1 MQQFKLLLFSYFKL
15 HLNVYRAILNKKI
28 IPYIYILFLSCF
40 SHLTFGQKN
49 ELILVTKDTIQNRI
63 VSEIYQTKKHLQKK
77 DALDEIDRILQQV
90 KKRGFFTARI
100 DSISKTN
107 KELIAYLDL
116 GKKINEIIIVTK
128 KDNTN
133 GIIDSGIDSIKI
145 KTREFSDLTNQLLEQ
160 IDRKG
165 NSFSEI
171 TYVNPL
177 LKNDTLFLEMKI
189 SNSSSR
195 KIDKV
200 ITRGYED
207 FPKKFITKYFLI
219 DKNTVF
225 SKKKLNQVSALS
237 NKLDFIKEKKAPEV
251 LFKKDSTHLYL
262 FLDKIGTSS
271 FDGLVNFSSKE
282 NGKGLLLN
290 GNLDLKLNNTFNT
303 GEKFEIIWNKVSDEK
318 TDFKINSYVPYILNS
333 KFSTTLEF
341 YLYREDSTFINTNF
355 ELKTDYSI
363 NQKSHASILYSSE
376 KSNYLLDIS
385 NNDLASY
392 SNYFIGLGYELKKSS
407 TSNLYK
413 YKNGLNLNLTIGKRK
428 TDTESINQL
437 KFHFSA
443 FANVQ
448 INNRG
453 YLNIKNESGLLT
465 SKNYLLNEL
474 FRIGGANSIRGYN
487 EQSIFTNGYSYSNI
501 EFRYSLDTSSYLYSI
516 TDLGIYKENTTNKI
530 KKLLGIGAGYQFR
543 INNNLVNLGYVIST
557 NSSTNAKL
565 NSSRLVVRW
574 TSFFY

>member
-1 MQQFKLLLFSYFKL
+1 MFFK
-15 HLNVYRAILNKKI
+15 AILNKKF

-49 ELILVTKDTIQNRI
+49 ELILVAKDTIQNRI
-63 VSEIYQTKKHLQKK
+63 VSEIYHTKKHLQKK

-200 ITRGYED
+200 ITKGYED

-225 SKKKLNQVSALS
+225 SKQKLNQVSALS

-341 YLYREDSTFINTNF
+341 YLYRQDSTFINTNF

-428 TDTESINQL
+428 TDIESINQL

-516 TDLGIYKENTTNKI
+516 TDLGGYKENTTNKI

>member
-1 MQQFKLLLFSYFKL
+1 MFF
-15 HLNVYRAILNKKI
+15 RAILNKKF

-49 ELILVTKDTIQNRI
+49 ELILVAKDTIQKRI
-63 VSEIYQTKKHLQKK
+63 VSEIYHTKKHLQKK

-177 LKNDTLFLEMKI
+177 LKNDTLLLEMKI

-225 SKKKLNQVSALS
+225 SKQKLNQVSALS

-262 FLDKIGTSS
+262 FLDKIGISS

-318 TDFKINSYVPYILNS
+318 TDFKINSYVPYVLNS

-376 KSNYLLDIS
+376 KSNYLLNIS

-392 SNYFIGLGYELKKSS
+392 SNYFIGMGYELKKSS

-516 TDLGIYKENTTNKI
+516 TDLGVYKENTTNKI
-530 KKLLGIGAGYQFR
+530 KKLIGIGAGYQFR

-557 NSSTNAKL
+557 NSSTNAEL

>member
-1 MQQFKLLLFSYFKL
+1 MFFK
-15 HLNVYRAILNKKI
+15 AILNKKF

-40 SHLTFGQKN
+40 SHLIFGQKN
-49 ELILVTKDTIQNRI
+49 ELILVAKDTIQNRI
-63 VSEIYQTKKHLQKK
+63 VSEIYHTKKHLQKK

-90 KKRGFFTARI
+90 KKGGFFTARI

-128 KDNTN
+128 KENTN
-133 GIIDSGIDSIKI
+133 GIIDSGVDSIKI
-145 KTREFSDLTNQLLEQ
+145 KTREFSDLTNQLLKQ

-189 SNSSSR
+189 SNSSPR

-207 FPKKFITKYFLI
+207 FPKKFISKYFLI

-225 SKKKLNQVSALS
+225 SKQKLNQVSALS

-262 FLDKIGTSS
+262 FLDKIGISS

-341 YLYREDSTFINTNF
+341 YLYRQDSTFINTNF

-376 KSNYLLDIS
+376 KSNYLLNIS

-516 TDLGIYKENTTNKI
+516 TDLGVYKENTTNKI

-543 INNNLVNLGYVIST
+543 IGNNLVNLGYVIST

>member
-1 MQQFKLLLFSYFKL
+1 MFFK
-15 HLNVYRAILNKKI
+15 AILNKKF

-49 ELILVTKDTIQNRI
+49 ELILVAKDTIQNRI
-63 VSEIYQTKKHLQKK
+63 VSEIYHTKKHLQKK

-207 FPKKFITKYFLI
+207 FPKKFISKYFLI

-225 SKKKLNQVSALS
+225 SKQKLNQVSALS
-237 NKLDFIKEKKAPEV
+237 NKLDFIKEKKVPEV

-318 TDFKINSYVPYILNS
+318 TDFKINSYVPYLFNS

-341 YLYREDSTFINTNF
+341 YLYRQDSTFINTNF
-355 ELKTDYSI
+355 ELKTDYLI

-376 KSNYLLDIS
+376 NSNYLLNIS

-516 TDLGIYKENTTNKI
+516 TDLGVYKENTTNKI

>member
-1 MQQFKLLLFSYFKL
+1 MFFK
-15 HLNVYRAILNKKI
+15 AILNKKF

-49 ELILVTKDTIQNRI
+49 ELILVAKDTIQNRI
-63 VSEIYQTKKHLQKK
+63 VSEIYHTKKHLQKK

-145 KTREFSDLTNQLLEQ
+145 KTREFSDLTNQLLKQ

-341 YLYREDSTFINTNF
+341 YLYRQDSTFINTNF

-376 KSNYLLDIS
+376 KSNYLLNIS

>member
-1 MQQFKLLLFSYFKL
+1 MFFK
-15 HLNVYRAILNKKI
+15 AILNKKF

-49 ELILVTKDTIQNRI
+49 ELILVAKDTIQNRI
-63 VSEIYQTKKHLQKK
+63 VSEIYHTKKHLQKK
-77 DALDEIDRILQQV
+77 DALDEIERILQQV
-90 KKRGFFTARI
+90 KKKGFFTVRI

-145 KTREFSDLTNQLLEQ
+145 KTIEFSDFTNQLLEQ

-207 FPKKFITKYFLI
+207 FPKKFISKYFLI

-225 SKKKLNQVSALS
+225 SKQKLNQVSALS
-237 NKLDFIKEKKAPEV
+237 NKLDFIKEKKVPEV

-341 YLYREDSTFINTNF
+341 YLYRQDSTFINTNF
-355 ELKTDYSI
+355 ELKTDYLI
-363 NQKSHASILYSSE
+363 NQKSHASILFNS
-376 KSNYLLDIS
+376 KNSNYLLNIS

-516 TDLGIYKENTTNKI
+516 TDLGGYKENTTNKI

>member
-1 MQQFKLLLFSYFKL
+1 MFFK
-15 HLNVYRAILNKKI
+15 AILNKKF

-49 ELILVTKDTIQNRI
+49 ELILVAKDTIQNRI
-63 VSEIYQTKKHLQKK
+63 VSEIYHTKKHLQKK

-107 KELIAYLDL
+107 KELIGYLDL

-207 FPKKFITKYFLI
+207 FPEKFISKYFLI
-219 DKNTVF
+219 NKNTVF
-225 SKKKLNQVSALS
+225 SKQKLNQVSALS

-341 YLYREDSTFINTNF
+341 YLYRQDSTFINTNF

-428 TDTESINQL
+428 TDRESINQL

-487 EQSIFTNGYSYSNI
+487 EQSIFTNGYSFSNI

-516 TDLGIYKENTTNKI
+516 TDLGVYKENTTNKI
-530 KKLLGIGAGYQFR
+530 KKLLGIGAGYRFR

>member
-1 MQQFKLLLFSYFKL
+1 MFFK
-15 HLNVYRAILNKKI
+15 AILNKKF

-49 ELILVTKDTIQNRI
+49 ELILVAKDTIQNRI
-63 VSEIYQTKKHLQKK
+63 VSEIYHTKKHLQKK
-77 DALDEIDRILQQV
+77 DALDEIERILQQV
-90 KKRGFFTARI
+90 KKKGFFTVRI

-145 KTREFSDLTNQLLEQ
+145 KTIEFSDFTNQLLEQ

-207 FPKKFITKYFLI
+207 FPKKFISKYFLI

-225 SKKKLNQVSALS
+225 SKQKLNQVSALS
-237 NKLDFIKEKKAPEV
+237 NKLDFIKEKKAPEI

-290 GNLDLKLNNTFNT
+290 GSLDLKLNNTFNT

-341 YLYREDSTFINTNF
+341 YLYRQDSTFINTNF

-376 KSNYLLDIS
+376 NSNYLLNIS

-516 TDLGIYKENTTNKI
+516 TDLGGYKENTTNKI

>member
-1 MQQFKLLLFSYFKL
+1 MFFK
-15 HLNVYRAILNKKI
+15 AILNKKF

-49 ELILVTKDTIQNRI
+49 ELILVAKDTIQNRI
-63 VSEIYQTKKHLQKK
+63 VSEIYHTKKHLQKK

-207 FPKKFITKYFLI
+207 FPKKFISKYFLI

-225 SKKKLNQVSALS
+225 SKQKLNQVSALS
-237 NKLDFIKEKKAPEV
+237 NKLDFIKEKKVPEV

-318 TDFKINSYVPYILNS
+318 TDFKINSYVPYIFNS

-341 YLYREDSTFINTNF
+341 YLYRQDSTFINTNF
-355 ELKTDYSI
+355 ELKTDYLI

-376 KSNYLLDIS
+376 NSNYLLNIS

-516 TDLGIYKENTTNKI
+516 TDLGVYKENTTNKI

>member
-1 MQQFKLLLFSYFKL
+1 MFFK
-15 HLNVYRAILNKKI
+15 AILNKKF

-49 ELILVTKDTIQNRI
+49 ELILVAKDTIQNRI
-63 VSEIYQTKKHLQKK
+63 VSEIYHTKKHLQKK

-145 KTREFSDLTNQLLEQ
+145 KTREFSDLTNQLLKQ

-177 LKNDTLFLEMKI
+177 LKNDTLLLEMKI

-225 SKKKLNQVSALS
+225 SKQKLNQVSALS

-318 TDFKINSYVPYILNS
+318 TDFKINSYVPYVLNS

-413 YKNGLNLNLTIGKRK
+413 YKNGLNLNLTFGKRK

-516 TDLGIYKENTTNKI
+516 TDLGVYKENTTNKI
-530 KKLLGIGAGYQFR
+530 KKLIGIGAGYQFR

-557 NSSTNAKL
+557 NSSTNAEL

>member
-1 MQQFKLLLFSYFKL
+1 MFFK
-15 HLNVYRAILNKKI
+15 AILNKKF

-49 ELILVTKDTIQNRI
+49 ELILVAKDTIQNRI
-63 VSEIYQTKKHLQKK
+63 VSEIYHTKKHLQKK

-177 LKNDTLFLEMKI
+177 LKNDTLLLEMKI

-225 SKKKLNQVSALS
+225 SKQKLNQVSALS

-318 TDFKINSYVPYILNS
+318 TDFKINSYVPYVLNS

-428 TDTESINQL
+428 TDIESINQL

-516 TDLGIYKENTTNKI
+516 TDLGGYKENTTNKI

-543 INNNLVNLGYVIST
+543 ISNNLVNLGYVIST

>member
-1 MQQFKLLLFSYFKL
+1 MFFK
-15 HLNVYRAILNKKI
+15 AILNKKFT
-28 IPYIYILFLSCF
+28 PYIYILFLSCF

-49 ELILVTKDTIQNRI
+49 ELILVAKDTIQNRI
-63 VSEIYQTKKHLQKK
+63 VSEIYHTKKHLQKK
-77 DALDEIDRILQQV
+77 DALDEIERILQQV
-90 KKRGFFTARI
+90 KKKGFFTVRI

-207 FPKKFITKYFLI
+207 FPKKFISKYFLI

-225 SKKKLNQVSALS
+225 SKQKLNQVSALS
-237 NKLDFIKEKKAPEV
+237 NKLDFIKEKKVPEV

-341 YLYREDSTFINTNF
+341 YLYRQDSTFINTNF
-355 ELKTDYSI
+355 ELKTDYLI
-363 NQKSHASILYSSE
+363 NQKSHASILFNS
-376 KSNYLLDIS
+376 KNSNYLLNIS

-516 TDLGIYKENTTNKI
+516 TDLGVYKENTTNKI

>member
-1 MQQFKLLLFSYFKL
+1 MFFK
-15 HLNVYRAILNKKI
+15 AILNKKF

-49 ELILVTKDTIQNRI
+49 ELILVAKDTIQNRI
-63 VSEIYQTKKHLQKK
+63 VSEIYHTKKHLQKK

-207 FPKKFITKYFLI
+207 FPKKFITKFFLI

-225 SKKKLNQVSALS
+225 SKQKLNQVSALS
-237 NKLDFIKEKKAPEV
+237 NKLDFIKEKKVPEV

-341 YLYREDSTFINTNF
+341 YLYRQDSTFINTNF

-376 KSNYLLDIS
+376 KSNYLLNIS

-516 TDLGIYKENTTNKI
+516 TDLGGYKENTTNKI

>member
-1 MQQFKLLLFSYFKL
+1 MFFK
-15 HLNVYRAILNKKI
+15 AILNKKF

-49 ELILVTKDTIQNRI
+49 ELILVAKDTIQNRI
-63 VSEIYQTKKHLQKK
+63 VSEIYHTKKHLQKK

-145 KTREFSDLTNQLLEQ
+145 KTIEFSDFTNQLLEQ

-225 SKKKLNQVSALS
+225 SKQKLNQVSALS

-341 YLYREDSTFINTNF
+341 YLYRQDSTFINTNF

-376 KSNYLLDIS
+376 NSNYLLNIS

-516 TDLGIYKENTTNKI
+516 TDLGGYKENTTNKI

>member
-1 MQQFKLLLFSYFKL
+1 MFFK
-15 HLNVYRAILNKKI
+15 AILNKKF

-49 ELILVTKDTIQNRI
+49 ELILVAKDTIQNRI
-63 VSEIYQTKKHLQKK
+63 VSEIYHTKKHLQKK
-77 DALDEIDRILQQV
+77 DALDEIDRILQRV

-133 GIIDSGIDSIKI
+133 GIIDSGINSIKI

-165 NSFSEI
+165 NSFSGI

-207 FPKKFITKYFLI
+207 FPKKFISKYFLI

-225 SKKKLNQVSALS
+225 SKQKLNQVSALS
-237 NKLDFIKEKKAPEV
+237 NKLDFIKEKKVPEV

-341 YLYREDSTFINTNF
+341 YLYRQDSTFTNTNF
-355 ELKTDYSI
+355 ELKTDYLI
-363 NQKSHASILYSSE
+363 NQKSHASILFNS
-376 KSNYLLDIS
+376 KNSNYLLNIS

-516 TDLGIYKENTTNKI
+516 TDLGVYKENTTNKI

>member
-1 MQQFKLLLFSYFKL
+1 MFFK
-15 HLNVYRAILNKKI
+15 AILNKKF

-145 KTREFSDLTNQLLEQ
+145 KTRDFSDLTNQLLKQ

-341 YLYREDSTFINTNF
+341 YLYRQDSTFINTNF

-376 KSNYLLDIS
+376 KSNYLLNIS

-443 FANVQ
+443 FANVE

>member
-1 MQQFKLLLFSYFKL
+1 MFFK
-15 HLNVYRAILNKKI
+15 AILNKKF

-49 ELILVTKDTIQNRI
+49 ELILVAKDTIQNRI
-63 VSEIYQTKKHLQKK
+63 VSEIYHTKKHLQKK

-145 KTREFSDLTNQLLEQ
+145 KTREFSDLTNQLLKQ

-225 SKKKLNQVSALS
+225 SKQKLNQVSALS

-341 YLYREDSTFINTNF
+341 YLYRQDSTFINTNF

-376 KSNYLLDIS
+376 KSNYLLNIS

>member
-1 MQQFKLLLFSYFKL
+1 MFFK
-15 HLNVYRAILNKKI
+15 AILNKKF

-49 ELILVTKDTIQNRI
+49 ELILVAKDTIQNRI
-63 VSEIYQTKKHLQKK
+63 VSEIYHTKKHLQKK

-177 LKNDTLFLEMKI
+177 LKNDTLLLEMKI

-225 SKKKLNQVSALS
+225 SKQKLNQVSALS

-318 TDFKINSYVPYILNS
+318 TDFKINSYVPYVLNS

-376 KSNYLLDIS
+376 KSNYLLNIS

-392 SNYFIGLGYELKKSS
+392 SNYFIGMGYELKKSS

-413 YKNGLNLNLTIGKRK
+413 YKNGLNLNLTFGKRK

-501 EFRYSLDTSSYLYSI
+501 EFRYSLETSSYLYSI
-516 TDLGIYKENTTNKI
+516 TDLGVYKENTTNKI
-530 KKLLGIGAGYQFR
+530 KKLIGIGAGYQFR

-557 NSSTNAKL
+557 NSSTNAEL

>member
-1 MQQFKLLLFSYFKL
+1 MFFK
-15 HLNVYRAILNKKI
+15 AILNKKF

-49 ELILVTKDTIQNRI
+49 ELILVAKDTIQNRI
-63 VSEIYQTKKHLQKK
+63 VSEIYHTKKHLQKK

-133 GIIDSGIDSIKI
+133 GIIDSGINSIKI

-207 FPKKFITKYFLI
+207 FPKKFISKYFLI
-219 DKNTVF
+219 NKNTIF
-225 SKKKLNQVSALS
+225 SKQKLNQVSALS

-318 TDFKINSYVPYILNS
+318 TDFKINSYVPYLFNS

-341 YLYREDSTFINTNF
+341 YLYRQDSTFINTNF
-355 ELKTDYSI
+355 ELKTDYLI

-376 KSNYLLDIS
+376 KSNYLLNIS

-443 FANVQ
+443 FANIQ

-487 EQSIFTNGYSYSNI
+487 EQSLFTDGYSYSNI

-516 TDLGIYKENTTNKI
+516 TDLRGYIENTTNKI

>member
-1 MQQFKLLLFSYFKL
+1 MFFK
-15 HLNVYRAILNKKI
+15 AILNKKF

-49 ELILVTKDTIQNRI
+49 ELILVAKDTIQNRI
-63 VSEIYQTKKHLQKK
+63 VSEIYYTKKHLQKK
-77 DALDEIDRILQQV
+77 DALDEIDKILQQV
-90 KKRGFFTARI
+90 KKRGFFTAKI
-100 DSISKTN
+100 DSISKKN
-107 KELIAYLDL
+107 KELTAYLDL

-225 SKKKLNQVSALS
+225 SKQKLNQVSALS

-271 FDGLVNFSSKE
+271 FDGFVNFSSKE

-341 YLYREDSTFINTNF
+341 YLYRQDSTFINTNF
-355 ELKTDYSI
+355 ELKTDYLI

-376 KSNYLLDIS
+376 NSNYLLNIS

-413 YKNGLNLNLTIGKRK
+413 HKNGLNLNLTIGKRK

-453 YLNIKNESGLLT
+453 YINIKNESGLLT
-465 SKNYLLNEL
+465 SKNYLFNEL

-487 EQSIFTNGYSYSNI
+487 EQSIFTNGYSYSNV
-501 EFRYSLDTSSYLYSI
+501 EFRYSLDKSSYLYSI
-516 TDLGIYKENTTNKI
+516 TDLGVYKENTNNKI
-530 KKLLGIGAGYQFR
+530 KKLIGIGAGYQFK

-557 NSSTNAKL
+557 NSDTKVKFN
-565 NSSRLVVRW
+565 NSRLIIKW
-574 TSFFY
+574 TSFF

>member
-1 MQQFKLLLFSYFKL
+1 MFFK
-15 HLNVYRAILNKKI
+15 AILNKKF

-49 ELILVTKDTIQNRI
+49 ELILVAKDTIQNRI
-63 VSEIYQTKKHLQKK
+63 VSEIYHTKKHLQKK

-225 SKKKLNQVSALS
+225 SKQKLNQVSALS

-341 YLYREDSTFINTNF
+341 YLYRQDSTFINTNF

-376 KSNYLLDIS
+376 KSNYLLNIS

-428 TDTESINQL
+428 TDRESINQL

-516 TDLGIYKENTTNKI
+516 TDLGVYKENTTNKI
-530 KKLLGIGAGYQFR
+530 KKLIGIGAGYQFR

-557 NSSTNAKL
+557 NSSTNTKL

>member
-1 MQQFKLLLFSYFKL
+1 MFFK
-15 HLNVYRAILNKKI
+15 AILNKKF

-49 ELILVTKDTIQNRI
+49 ELILVAKDTIQNRI
-63 VSEIYQTKKHLQKK
+63 VSEIYHTKKHLQKK

-207 FPKKFITKYFLI
+207 FPKKFISKYFLI
-219 DKNTVF
+219 NKNTIF
-225 SKKKLNQVSALS
+225 SKQKLNQVSALS
-237 NKLDFIKEKKAPEV
+237 NKLDFIKEKKVPEV

-318 TDFKINSYVPYILNS
+318 TDFKINSYVPYLFNS

-341 YLYREDSTFINTNF
+341 YLYRQDSTFINTNF
-355 ELKTDYSI
+355 ELKTDYLI

-376 KSNYLLDIS
+376 KSNYLLNIS

-516 TDLGIYKENTTNKI
+516 TDLGGYIENTTNKI

>member
-1 MQQFKLLLFSYFKL
+1 MFFK
-15 HLNVYRAILNKKI
+15 AILNKKF

-225 SKKKLNQVSALS
+225 SKQKLNQVSALS

-341 YLYREDSTFINTNF
+341 YLYRQDSTFINTNF

-376 KSNYLLDIS
+376 KSNYLLNIS

-516 TDLGIYKENTTNKI
+516 TDLGVYKENTTNKI

>member
-1 MQQFKLLLFSYFKL
+1 MFFK
-15 HLNVYRAILNKKI
+15 AILNKKF

-49 ELILVTKDTIQNRI
+49 ELILVAKDTIQNRI
-63 VSEIYQTKKHLQKK
+63 VSEIYHTKKHLQKK

-200 ITRGYED
+200 ITKGYED
-207 FPKKFITKYFLI
+207 FPKKFITKFFLI

-225 SKKKLNQVSALS
+225 SKQKLNQVSALS

-290 GNLDLKLNNTFNT
+290 GNLDLKLNNTFNS

-341 YLYREDSTFINTNF
+341 YLYRQDSTFINTNF

-376 KSNYLLDIS
+376 KSNYLLNIS

-428 TDTESINQL
+428 TDIESINQL

-516 TDLGIYKENTTNKI
+516 TDLGGYKENTTNKI
-530 KKLLGIGAGYQFR
+530 KKLLGIGGGYQFR

>member
-1 MQQFKLLLFSYFKL
+1 MFFK
-15 HLNVYRAILNKKI
+15 AILNKKFT
-28 IPYIYILFLSCF
+28 PYIYILFLSCF

-63 VSEIYQTKKHLQKK
+63 VSEIYHTKKHLQKK

-145 KTREFSDLTNQLLEQ
+145 KTREFSDLTNQLLKQ

-341 YLYREDSTFINTNF
+341 YLYRQDSTFINTNF

>member
-1 MQQFKLLLFSYFKL
+1 M
-15 HLNVYRAILNKKI
+15 
-28 IPYIYILFLSCF
+28 SCF
-40 SHLTFGQKN
+40 SHLIFGQKN
-49 ELILVTKDTIQNRI
+49 ELILVAKDTIQNRI
-63 VSEIYQTKKHLQKK
+63 VSEIYHTKKHLQKK

-90 KKRGFFTARI
+90 KKGGFFTARI

-128 KDNTN
+128 KENTN

-145 KTREFSDLTNQLLEQ
+145 KTREFSDLTNQLLKQ

-189 SNSSSR
+189 SNSSPR

-207 FPKKFITKYFLI
+207 FPKKFISKYFLI

-225 SKKKLNQVSALS
+225 SKQKLYQVSALS

-262 FLDKIGTSS
+262 FLDKIGISS

-341 YLYREDSTFINTNF
+341 YLYRQDSTFINTNF

-376 KSNYLLDIS
+376 KSNYLLNIS

-428 TDTESINQL
+428 TDRESINQL

-516 TDLGIYKENTTNKI
+516 TDLGVYKENTTSKI

-543 INNNLVNLGYVIST
+543 IGNNLVNLGYVIST

>member
-1 MQQFKLLLFSYFKL
+1 MFFK
-15 HLNVYRAILNKKI
+15 AILNKKF

-49 ELILVTKDTIQNRI
+49 ELILVAKDTIQNRI
-63 VSEIYQTKKHLQKK
+63 VSEIYHTKKHLQKK

-165 NSFSEI
+165 NSFSGI

-200 ITRGYED
+200 ITGGYED
-207 FPKKFITKYFLI
+207 FPKKFISKYFLI
-219 DKNTVF
+219 NKNTIF
-225 SKKKLNQVSALS
+225 SKQKLNQVSALS

-341 YLYREDSTFINTNF
+341 YLYRQDSTFTNTNF
-355 ELKTDYSI
+355 ELKTDYLI
-363 NQKSHASILYSSE
+363 NQKSHASILFNS
-376 KSNYLLDIS
+376 KNSNYLLNIS

-487 EQSIFTNGYSYSNI
+487 EQSLFTDGYSYSNI

-516 TDLGIYKENTTNKI
+516 TDLGGYIENTTNKI

>member
-1 MQQFKLLLFSYFKL
+1 MFFK
-15 HLNVYRAILNKKI
+15 AILNKKF

-49 ELILVTKDTIQNRI
+49 ELILVAKDTIQNRI
-63 VSEIYQTKKHLQKK
+63 VSEIYHTKKHLQKK

-177 LKNDTLFLEMKI
+177 LKNDTLLLEMKI

-225 SKKKLNQVSALS
+225 SKQKLNQVSALS

-318 TDFKINSYVPYILNS
+318 TDFKINSYVPYVLNS

-376 KSNYLLDIS
+376 KSNYLLNIS

-413 YKNGLNLNLTIGKRK
+413 YKNGLNLNLTFGKRK

-516 TDLGIYKENTTNKI
+516 TDLGVYKENTTNKI
-530 KKLLGIGAGYQFR
+530 KKLIGIGAGYQFR
-543 INNNLVNLGYVIST
+543 ISNNLVNLGYVIST

>member
-1 MQQFKLLLFSYFKL
+1 MFFK
-15 HLNVYRAILNKKI
+15 AILNKKF

-49 ELILVTKDTIQNRI
+49 ELILVAKDTIQNRI

-145 KTREFSDLTNQLLEQ
+145 KTREFSDLTNQLLKQ

-341 YLYREDSTFINTNF
+341 YLYRQDSTFINTNF

-413 YKNGLNLNLTIGKRK
+413 YKNGLNLNLTFGKRK

>member
-1 MQQFKLLLFSYFKL
+1 MFFK
-15 HLNVYRAILNKKI
+15 AILNKKF

-49 ELILVTKDTIQNRI
+49 ELILVAKDTIQNRI
-63 VSEIYQTKKHLQKK
+63 VSEIYHTKKHLQKK

-177 LKNDTLFLEMKI
+177 LKNDTLLLEMKI

-225 SKKKLNQVSALS
+225 SKQKLNQVSALS

-318 TDFKINSYVPYILNS
+318 TDFKINSYVPYVLNS

-413 YKNGLNLNLTIGKRK
+413 YKNGLNLNLTFGKRK

-465 SKNYLLNEL
+465 SRNYLLNEL

-516 TDLGIYKENTTNKI
+516 TDLGVYKENTTNKI

-543 INNNLVNLGYVIST
+543 ISNNLVNLGYVIST

>member
-1 MQQFKLLLFSYFKL
+1 
-15 HLNVYRAILNKKI
+15 
-28 IPYIYILFLSCF
+28 
-40 SHLTFGQKN
+40 
-49 ELILVTKDTIQNRI
+49 LVAKDTIQKRI
-63 VSEIYQTKKHLQKK
+63 VSEIYHTKKHLQKK

-225 SKKKLNQVSALS
+225 SKQKLNQVSALS

-262 FLDKIGTSS
+262 FLDKIGISS

-290 GNLDLKLNNTFNT
+290 GNLDLKLNNNFNS

-318 TDFKINSYVPYILNS
+318 TDFKINSYVPYVLNS

-413 YKNGLNLNLTIGKRK
+413 YKNGLNLNLTFGKRK

-516 TDLGIYKENTTNKI
+516 TDLGVYKENTTNKI

>member
-1 MQQFKLLLFSYFKL
+1 MFFK
-15 HLNVYRAILNKKI
+15 AILNKKF

-49 ELILVTKDTIQNRI
+49 ELILVAKDTIQNRI
-63 VSEIYQTKKHLQKK
+63 VSEIYHTKKHLQKK
-77 DALDEIDRILQQV
+77 DALDEIERILQQV
-90 KKRGFFTARI
+90 KKKGFFTVRI

-171 TYVNPL
+171 TYINPL

-207 FPKKFITKYFLI
+207 FPKKFISKYFLI

-225 SKKKLNQVSALS
+225 SKQKLNQVSALP
-237 NKLDFIKEKKAPEV
+237 NKLDFIKEKKVPEV

-341 YLYREDSTFINTNF
+341 YLYRQDSTFINTNF

-376 KSNYLLDIS
+376 NSNYLLNIS

-516 TDLGIYKENTTNKI
+516 TDLGGYKENTTNKI

>member
-1 MQQFKLLLFSYFKL
+1 MFFK
-15 HLNVYRAILNKKI
+15 AILNKKF

-145 KTREFSDLTNQLLEQ
+145 KTRDFSDLTNQLLKQ

-341 YLYREDSTFINTNF
+341 YLYRQDSTFINTNF

-376 KSNYLLDIS
+376 KSNYLLNIS

-516 TDLGIYKENTTNKI
+516 TDLGGYKENTTNKI

>member
-1 MQQFKLLLFSYFKL
+1 MFFK
-15 HLNVYRAILNKKI
+15 AILNKKF

-49 ELILVTKDTIQNRI
+49 ELILVAKDTIQNRI
-63 VSEIYQTKKHLQKK
+63 VSEIYHTKKHLQKK

-207 FPKKFITKYFLI
+207 FPKKFISKYFLI

-225 SKKKLNQVSALS
+225 SKQKLNQVSALS
-237 NKLDFIKEKKAPEV
+237 NKLDFIKEKKVPEV

-341 YLYREDSTFINTNF
+341 YLYRQDSTFINTNF
-355 ELKTDYSI
+355 ELKTDYLI

-376 KSNYLLDIS
+376 KSNYLLNIS

-516 TDLGIYKENTTNKI
+516 TDLGVYKENTTNKI

>member
-1 MQQFKLLLFSYFKL
+1 MFFK
-15 HLNVYRAILNKKI
+15 AILNKKF

-49 ELILVTKDTIQNRI
+49 ELILVAKDTIQNRI
-63 VSEIYQTKKHLQKK
+63 VSEIYHTKKHLQKK

-145 KTREFSDLTNQLLEQ
+145 KTRDFSDLTNQLLKQ

-341 YLYREDSTFINTNF
+341 YLYRQDSTFINTNF

-376 KSNYLLDIS
+376 KSNYLLNIS

-443 FANVQ
+443 FANVE

>member
-1 MQQFKLLLFSYFKL
+1 MFFK
-15 HLNVYRAILNKKI
+15 AILNKKF

-49 ELILVTKDTIQNRI
+49 ELILVAKDTIQNRI
-63 VSEIYQTKKHLQKK
+63 VSEIYHTKKHLQKK
-77 DALDEIDRILQQV
+77 DALDEIERILQQV
-90 KKRGFFTARI
+90 KKKGFFTVRI

-207 FPKKFITKYFLI
+207 FPKKFISKYFLI
-219 DKNTVF
+219 NKNTIF
-225 SKKKLNQVSALS
+225 SKQKLNQVSALS

-318 TDFKINSYVPYILNS
+318 TDFKINSYVPYLFNS

-341 YLYREDSTFINTNF
+341 YLYRQDSTFINTNF

-376 KSNYLLDIS
+376 KSNYLLNIS

-516 TDLGIYKENTTNKI
+516 TDLGVYKENTTNKI

>member
-1 MQQFKLLLFSYFKL
+1 MFFK
-15 HLNVYRAILNKKI
+15 AILNKKF

-49 ELILVTKDTIQNRI
+49 ELILVAKDTIQNRI
-63 VSEIYQTKKHLQKK
+63 VSEIYHTKKHLQKK

-207 FPKKFITKYFLI
+207 FPKKFISKYFLI

-225 SKKKLNQVSALS
+225 SKQKLNQVSALS

-341 YLYREDSTFINTNF
+341 YLYRQDSTFINTNF

-376 KSNYLLDIS
+376 KSNYLLNIS

-428 TDTESINQL
+428 TDRESINQL

-516 TDLGIYKENTTNKI
+516 TDLGGYKENTTNKI

>member
-1 MQQFKLLLFSYFKL
+1 MFFK
-15 HLNVYRAILNKKI
+15 AILNKKF

-49 ELILVTKDTIQNRI
+49 ELILVAKDTIQNRI
-63 VSEIYQTKKHLQKK
+63 VSEIYHTKKHLQKK

-207 FPKKFITKYFLI
+207 FPKKFISKYFLI

-225 SKKKLNQVSALS
+225 SKQKLNQVSALS
-237 NKLDFIKEKKAPEV
+237 NKLDFIKEKKVPEV

-318 TDFKINSYVPYILNS
+318 TDFKINSYVPYLFNS

-341 YLYREDSTFINTNF
+341 YLYRQDSTFINTNF
-355 ELKTDYSI
+355 ELKTDYLI

-376 KSNYLLDIS
+376 NSNYLLNIS

-516 TDLGIYKENTTNKI
+516 TDLGGYIENTTNKI